1 MSIIAYSGRPGT
13 GKTYSAVREILKKLN
28 SGYSV
33 HSNIWIDWNGKRER
47 RTSFKRLL
55 FRLGLKRK
63 WNDYPA
69 ENLKYWKRL
78 EDLWNIESGIIF
90 MDEAHVYINARRWK
104 DMPEEMER
112 KLAQHRKDGLHI
124 YCTVQ
129 SVNRLD
135 TIFRELI
142 DYWYVC
148 QNNFFWFTRWEFNID
163 DDKMKRFPMSKRW
176 IWKSKKIYLSYD
188 TLEKIERV
196 K

>member
-1 MSIIAYSGRPGT
+1 MSITAYSGRPGA
-13 GKTYSAVREILKKLN
+13 GKTYSAVKEIKKLL
-28 SGYSV
+28 SQGFKV
-33 HSNIWIDWNGKRER
+33 WSNIWIDWDGYEEKK
-47 RTSFKRLL
+47 TIWKKVLMKI
-55 FRLGLKRK
+55 GLKKK
-63 WNDYPA
+63 WKRYGK
-69 ENLKYWKRL
+69 ENLKYWKKL
-78 EDLWNIESGIIF
+78 EDLWELESGIIF

-124 YCTVQ
+124 ICTVQ

-163 DDKMKRFPMSKRW
+163 DDKQKRFPLSRRMILK
-176 IWKSKKIYLSYD
+176 KKKIYNSYD
-188 TLEKIERV
+188 TLEKVVVDR
-196 K
+196 